1 MGRATYGSTL
11 FFIMAKKERINVVYS
26 TNPDFQYE
34 YDEEIEQ
41 ETLPVDK
48 QNLRV
53 SLDSKQRK
61 GKTVTLIS
69 GFIGKDEDL
78 NKLAKELKNKLGVGG
93 STYDG
98 EILIQG
104 DQKVKT
110 IEILKKLG
118 YTKTK

>member
-1 MGRATYGSTL
+1 
-11 FFIMAKKERINVVYS
+11 MAKKERINVVYS
-26 TNPDFQYE
+26 TNPDYQYE
-34 YDEEIEQ
+34 YEEEFEQ

-69 GFIGKDEDL
+69 GFIGKDDDL

>member
-69 GFIGKDEDL
+69 GFIGKDDDL
-78 NKLAKELKNKLGVGG
+78 TKLAKELKNKLGVGG